1 MTRSNFQTL
10 IVSVKGYDEIV
21 LFPLVH

>member
-1 MTRSNFQTL
+1 MTRSSFQTL